1 MFDRTCRR
9 FFFVCAFSLAEDASA
24 VLFVQLV
31 SEVGTPKTLNAVA
44 VQCTSL
50 DMSAARFVQLV
61 SDRVSKTESLREAS
75 SDTFLA
81 FKRFLFS
88 RANFA
93 PFSLFQ
99 FGQRFGVLPLRA
111 SQSARTHATA
121 YPRVTPFAA
130 MGSTVSTPKPP
141 NPEGASAQATVPLT
155 EKPAPFEVTTTLPA
169 ASRGNS

>member
-1 MFDRTCRR
+1 MIRLVDVFFSYVLSVWPRTRQR
-9 FFFVCAFSLAEDASA
+9 YFSFSSCLKSA
-24 VLFVQLV
+24 H
-31 SEVGTPKTLNAVA
+31 LNAVT

-155 EKPAPFEVTTTLPA
+155 EKPAA
-169 ASRGNS
+169 IRNDDSS

>member
-1 MFDRTCRR
+1 MFDKTSRR

-31 SEVGTPKTLNAVA
+31 SEVGTPKRRYGAMHIPRHVSSTF
-44 VQCTSL
+44 CTACVRQSL
-50 DMSAARFVQLV
+50 EDGA
-61 SDRVSKTESLREAS
+61 ESLREAS

-81 FKRFLFS
+81 FKRLRFS